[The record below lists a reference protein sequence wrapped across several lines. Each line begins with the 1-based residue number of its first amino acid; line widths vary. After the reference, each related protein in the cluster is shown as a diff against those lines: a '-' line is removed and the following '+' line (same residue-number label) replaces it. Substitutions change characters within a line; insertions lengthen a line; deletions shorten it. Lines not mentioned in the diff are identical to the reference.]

1 MDAVAF
7 HIAFFMQK
15 FKIIF
20 FLQILRVFFT
30 SVKGTHNYNTRL
42 FSRMASY
49 ALPKTRTNYRV
60 FNNRY
65 QDISDDI
72 NLLSPEHLKK
82 GQIKHYYKILVHN
95 EYL

>member
-1 MDAVAF
+1 
-7 HIAFFMQK
+7 
-15 FKIIF
+15 
-20 FLQILRVFFT
+20 
-30 SVKGTHNYNTRL
+30 
-42 FSRMASY
+42 MASY